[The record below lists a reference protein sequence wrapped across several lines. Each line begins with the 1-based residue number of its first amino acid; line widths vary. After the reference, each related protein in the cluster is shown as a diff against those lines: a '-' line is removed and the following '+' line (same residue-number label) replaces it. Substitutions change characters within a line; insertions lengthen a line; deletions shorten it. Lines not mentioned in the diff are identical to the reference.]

1 MTHIQQNL
9 MEHFQLACTSFV
21 EMKTERDKLNLQV
34 QELTD
39 QNDKL
44 QKHLREYMEEDD
56 PVVTVSTSYISLIIF
71 LLSLKGQN
79 TRRSMQNPFHCIFLL
94 TFFRRLMTLKSLKA

>member
-21 EMKTERDKLNLQV
+21 EMKMERDKLNLQV

-39 QNDKL
+39 QNEKL
-44 QKHLREYMEEDD
+44 QKHLREYIEEDD
-56 PVVTVSTSYISLIIF
+56 PVVTVSTSFIIF
-71 LLSLKGQN
+71 VPL
-79 TRRSMQNPFHCIFLL
+79 
-94 TFFRRLMTLKSLKA
+94 